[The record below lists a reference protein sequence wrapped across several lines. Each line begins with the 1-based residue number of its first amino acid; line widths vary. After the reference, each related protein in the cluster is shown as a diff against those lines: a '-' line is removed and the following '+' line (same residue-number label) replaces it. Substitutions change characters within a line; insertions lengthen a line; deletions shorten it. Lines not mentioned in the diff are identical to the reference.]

1 METMKPTDTVQND
14 QRGALSRGAAG
25 APDWISRTLRRYG
38 LIVVLIALAV
48 VFQLLTDDLFL
59 SSRNIPV
66 LLRQAAI
73 TGIVACGVC
82 LVIVSRE
89 IDLSIG
95 SAVGLCAITFAY
107 LAVTAQWPIV
117 LALAAAVAVGLL
129 LGVWQGFLVATI
141 GVPAFVVTLGGLLMF
156 RGIGLVITG
165 GNTISGLPPSI
176 IWIGSG
182 MLDATATIIFAIAL
196 LAVFVCV
203 RVAAGRLTLTTL
215 RRYWLRYLAALAV
228 GVLTLVYLSTGPG
241 LPVPVAIL
249 AVVGL
254 LLSLLASD
262 TRYGRQLYAI
272 GGNREAARL
281 SGVRVAR
288 NVFLIFC
295 VMGLLYAVAGL
306 VLVGRLNGA
315 PPDGA
320 PFLELDAIA
329 AAVIGGTSLMG
340 GVGRVGGAVLGAIL
354 IASVSNG
361 LSLMNVNSFYQM
373 IASGL
378 ILIVAVAIDIRG
390 KKNRRMA

>member
-1 METMKPTDTVQND
+1 MESTPVGLRDGL
-14 QRGALSRGAAG
+14 QRHPVGIPGWARDG
-25 APDWISRTLRRYG
+25 LRRYG
-38 LIVVLIALAV
+38 LIIVLVVLAL
-48 VFQLLTDDLFL
+48 VFQLLTDGLFL
-59 SSRNIPV
+59 SSRNVPV
-66 LLRQAAI
+66 LLRQASI

-82 LVIVSRE
+82 LIIVTGE

-107 LAVTAQWPIV
+107 LAINLHWPIV
-117 LALAAAVAVGLL
+117 FALLASVVMGLV
-129 LGVWQGFLVATI
+129 LGAWQGFLVTAI
-141 GVPAFVVTLGGLLMF
+141 GVPAFVVTLGGLLVF
-156 RGIGLVITG
+156 RGIGLVVTG
-165 GNTISGLPPSI
+165 GNTISGLPPGI
-176 IWIGSG
+176 VWIGSG
-182 MLDATATIIFAIAL
+182 MLDIVTALIFAVIL
-196 LAVFVCV
+196 FGLYAVVQA
-203 RVAAGRLTLTTL
+203 AAGRLKTSSLKENWFRMLVACVLAGIATL
-215 RRYWLRYLAALAV
+215 YLA
-228 GVLTLVYLSTGPG
+228 TGPG

-254 LLSLLASD
+254 GLALLSSD

-281 SGVRVAR
+281 SGVRVGR
-288 NVFLIFC
+288 NVFLVFC
-295 VMGLLYAVAGL
+295 LMGLLYAIAGL

-354 IASVSNG
+354 TASVSNG

-373 IASGL
+373 VASGL
-378 ILIVAVAIDIRG
+378 ILIAAVGIDIRT
-390 KKNRRMA
+390 KKNRRMS

>member
-1 METMKPTDTVQND
+1 METSKTMETAQAG
-14 QRGALSRGAAG
+14 QRRQPSQRSAEATE
-25 APDWISRTLRRYG
+25 WIFQVLRRYG
-38 LIVVLIALAV
+38 LVVVLIALAL

-95 SAVGLCAITFAY
+95 SAVGLCAISFAY
-107 LAVTAQWPIV
+107 LAVNAHWPIV
-117 LALAAAVAVGLL
+117 LALVAAVAVGLL
-129 LGVWQGFLVATI
+129 IGIWQGFLVATI

-165 GNTISGLPPSI
+165 GNTISGLPPSV

-182 MLDATATIIFAIAL
+182 MLDATATIVFAAAL
-196 LAVFVCV
+196 LAIYVCV
-203 RVAAGRLTLTTL
+203 RALAGRLTVATL
-215 RRYWLRYLAALAV
+215 RRHWIQYLTALAI
-228 GVLTLVYLSTGPG
+228 GVLAMMYLSTGPG

-249 AVVGL
+249 AIVGL
-254 LLSLLASD
+254 VLSLLASD

-288 NVFLIFC
+288 NVFVIFC

-373 IASGL
+373 VASGL
-378 ILIVAVAIDIRG
+378 ILIVAVAIDIRS
-390 KKNRRMA
+390 KKNHRTA